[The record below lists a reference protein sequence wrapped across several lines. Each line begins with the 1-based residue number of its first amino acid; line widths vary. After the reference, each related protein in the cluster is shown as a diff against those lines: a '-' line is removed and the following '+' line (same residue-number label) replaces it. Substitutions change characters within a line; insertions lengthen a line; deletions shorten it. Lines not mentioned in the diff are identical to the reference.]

1 MDDFGFSVARVELL
15 ERYGRLCEAA
25 EIHLAEGRTLDAIRM
40 LIRDK
45 ANTESRSLLEQTL
58 LKSIWQHISFGVPL
72 RDDDDATRPQLQHL
86 LPLAEEA
93 ATYRVLSPKAVDE
106 VSTPLENG

>member
-25 EIHLAEGRTLDAIRM
+25 EIHLAEGRILDSIRM

-45 ANTESRSLLEQTL
+45 TNADSRSLLEQIL

-72 RDDDDATRPQLQHL
+72 RDDDDTTRPQLQHL
-86 LPLAEEA
+86 LPLAKEA
-93 ATYRVLSPKAVDE
+93 ASYKALSPKAVDE
-106 VSTPLENG
+106 VSTPFEP